1 MFIFYD
7 VGIYITKQ
15 LYISLFR
22 YFSRLLNCF
31 VYISLLRKRAKPMN
45 ISKLEI
51 AFLLYDPHL

>member
-22 YFSRLLNCF
+22 YFSRLLNLFCLHFTSEEESKANEYFKIRNCVF
-31 VYISLLRKRAKPMN
+31 VI
-45 ISKLEI
+45 
-51 AFLLYDPHL
+51 